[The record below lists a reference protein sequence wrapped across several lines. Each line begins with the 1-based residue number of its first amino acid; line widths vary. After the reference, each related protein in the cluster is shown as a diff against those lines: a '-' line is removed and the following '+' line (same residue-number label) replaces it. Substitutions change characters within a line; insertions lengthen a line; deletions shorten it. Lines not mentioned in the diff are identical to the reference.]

1 MAKKEKKKVID
12 ICRVSRLAW
21 IGTIVS
27 FFVPFVGQILT
38 LVAMSRMDKWYDME
52 KEDTIARHGECDKL
66 IADAKTPKEEVSA
79 T

>member
-1 MAKKEKKKVID
+1 MAKKTEKKKVID

-21 IGTIVS
+21 IGTVVS

-38 LVAMSRMDKWYDME
+38 LIAMSRMDKWYDME
-52 KEDTIARHGECDKL
+52 REDVTMRHDECDKL
-66 IADAKTPKEEVSA
+66 IADAKTQKEVDA